1 MHQVVTA
8 VCKEMDMFNVEE
20 EDITEEGLEVAMVT
34 TSEEEVV
41 VVEVAEEDMDK
52 MVEISTVGVI
62 KITRL

>member
-1 MHQVVTA
+1 
-8 VCKEMDMFNVEE
+8 MFNVEE